1 MRAGSGS
8 DSGHV
13 SAGNGGLETTIC
25 NYLCVPTCW
34 ERQLGFKIAPFLSE
48 QTLLFLPNTAMALK

>member
-13 SAGNGGLETTIC
+13 SAGNGGLEETTIC

-34 ERQLGFKIAPFLSE
+34 ERQLGFKIAPFL
-48 QTLLFLPNTAMALK
+48 